1 MRFLIDEMFPPATC
15 QPLKECGHDAVH
27 VRHRGVDARPD
38 PEVAAVAAREDRVL
52 VTENIKDFVSEQGL
66 VIVCVLKSRLRQKGM
81 AGHLAVTLDAWAQA
95 HPDPYLGL
103 HWPKVSRRRR

>member
-1 MRFLIDEMFPPATC
+1 MRFLIDGMFPPATGE
-15 QPLKECGHDAVH
+15 PLSACGHDPVH

-38 PEVAAVAAREDRVL
+38 PEVAAVAAREDRAL
-52 VTENIKDFVSEQGL
+52 VTENVKDFVGEHGL

-81 AGHLAVTLDAWAQA
+81 AEHLAATLDAWAQA

-103 HWPKVSRRRR
+103 HWPKVSPRRR